1 MFPRHHH
8 PRPKCPG
15 RGASANGCCDVPDC
29 TDLLCACWSPLML
42 LAVPG
47 DGLRREGSGSGD
59 AARGHR
65 RKSPP
70 PGCLRAANVSWRRR
84 AIWPVSRPG
93 WRGRSAW
100 TRPGR
105 DGRASGTRPARPC
118 WWISRPRTWPGHGS
132 MMCSS
137 TGKACRSP
145 PWRCVSAIS
154 MACLLGEL
162 PVLAGSGRC
171 CAGGPG
177 TRLVRARSHGH
188 ARTPVRTTAATA
200 RGCRGSDRCPVA
212 HAMTRRLARL
222 AGMIAGTLNALGCG

>member
-1 MFPRHHH
+1 MFPRQNH

-29 TDLLCACWSPLML
+29 TDLLRACWSPLML

-105 DGRASGTRPARPC
+105 QGRKGSHLHGVSSGGAAGTGRIWTLLRGRAWNPSCPRSVSWPRQDTGKNDRSDRERLPRIGPLSGGACDDQATCTVSGHDRGNAQRTGLRLKRSGRTRQGRASVMRRL
-118 WWISRPRTWPGHGS
+118 SR
-132 MMCSS
+132 
-137 TGKACRSP
+137 
-145 PWRCVSAIS
+145 
-154 MACLLGEL
+154 
-162 PVLAGSGRC
+162 
-171 CAGGPG
+171 GGP
-177 TRLVRARSHGH
+177 V
-188 ARTPVRTTAATA
+188 
-200 RGCRGSDRCPVA
+200 
-212 HAMTRRLARL
+212 
-222 AGMIAGTLNALGCG
+222 

>member
-1 MFPRHHH
+1 
-8 PRPKCPG
+8 
-15 RGASANGCCDVPDC
+15 
-29 TDLLCACWSPLML
+29 ML

-70 PGCLRAANVSWRRR
+70 PGCLQAANVSWRRR

-100 TRPGR
+100 TRPAR

-132 MMCSS
+132 MMCLS
-137 TGKACRSP
+137 TGNACRSP

-154 MACLLGEL
+154 MACSSGGAAGTGRSWTLLR
-162 PVLAGSGRC
+162 GRAWNPSC
-171 CAGGPG
+171 PRSVSWPRQDTGNNDGG
-177 TRLVRARSHGH
+177 
-188 ARTPVRTTAATA
+188 
-200 RGCRGSDRCPVA
+200 DRE
-212 HAMTRRLARL
+212 RLARTGPL
-222 AGMIAGTLNALGCG
+222 SGGACDDQVTCTVSGHDRGNARRSPPSALGCG